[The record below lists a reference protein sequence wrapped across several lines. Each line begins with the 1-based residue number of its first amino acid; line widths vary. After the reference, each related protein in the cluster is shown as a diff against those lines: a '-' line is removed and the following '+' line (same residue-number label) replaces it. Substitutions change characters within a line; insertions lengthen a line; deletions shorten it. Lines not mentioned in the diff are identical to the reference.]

1 MALSNVYTIAG
12 MQTGATVL
20 RDIKSKSINPQLGS
34 ILLGGSGTGF
44 NTFVSIG
51 KIAPVIDFA
60 TGDIK
65 RMLAAL
71 TNQIALAISSDF
83 YIWFQKMTAG
93 GTRATGTNHV
103 KGTIVSGMVIPVSLT
118 LTDGAAAELSCQII
132 LVSAD
137 GAASPLTLTASQAL
151 VAAAGA
157 GAGWTLG
164 EVSLNGTTLEGVRS
178 VTINFGITPVTLG
191 GSGLIYPT
199 FAGAMAVNPTIA
211 ITANSLD
218 EFISWGFTGAAQ
230 GATDS
235 TILVQDM
242 AAGGVRGSAPITCT
256 IDDGIITTTGVTL
269 SDGGAGEHAL
279 LIQPVFDGTNLPL
292 AWSGL
297 S

>member
-12 MQTGATVL
+12 MQTGSTVL
-20 RDIKSKSINPQLGS
+20 RDVRSKTINPQLQQ

-51 KIAPVIDFA
+51 KINPVIDFA

-83 YIWFQKMTAG
+83 FIWFQKLAAG
-93 GTRATGTNHV
+93 STRASGTNHV
-103 KGTIVSGMVIPVSLT
+103 KGTIVSGMVIPQTLT
-118 LTDGAAAELSCQII
+118 LNDGAAAELSCQIL

-137 GAASPLTLTASQAL
+137 GTTSPLTLTASQAL

-164 EVSLNGTTLEGVRS
+164 AVTLNGPALEGVKS
-178 VTINFGITPVTLG
+178 VTINFGISPVTLG
-191 GSGLIYPT
+191 GSGMVYPT
-199 FAGAMAVNPTIA
+199 FAGAMSINPTIA
-211 ITANSLD
+211 ITANSID
-218 EFISWGFTGAAQ
+218 EFLSWGFTGAAQ

-235 TILVQDM
+235 TILIQDM
-242 AAGGVRGSAPITCT
+242 AAGGVRGASPITCS
-256 IDDGIITTTGVTL
+256 IDDGLITTTSVSI
-269 SDGGAGEHAL
+269 SDGGAAEQAL
-279 LIQPVFDGTNLPL
+279 LIQPVYDGTNLPL